1 MTNRFIDLKTKEQE
15 FLGRGIAFPFQLTA
29 VNQLC
34 LATGEEDVEQAIRV
48 VLGTSP
54 GERLMRPEFGCRIY
68 ELVFAPYDASTEG
81 LIIRYVEEALAR
93 WEPRIEVQQIE
104 IEPPTAEGQLQVRIA
119 YTIKAIHSQR
129 SIVYPFYLSSG
140 EV

>member
-1 MTNRFIDLKTKEQE
+1 MANRFIDLKTKQQE

-29 VNQLC
+29 ANRLR
-34 LATGEEDVEQAIRV
+34 LTTGEEDIEQSIRV
-48 VLGTSP
+48 ILGTSP

-68 ELVFAPYDASTEG
+68 ELVFAPYDAGTEG

-93 WEPRIEVQQIE
+93 WEPRIEVQQID
-104 IEPPTAEGQLQVRIA
+104 IEPPTAEGQLQVRIE
-119 YTIKAIHSQR
+119 YTIRTTHSIR